1 LNSLRGLAPPLYV
14 YDLEAVEERYRRLV
28 EAFRYSNFEILYACK
43 ANSNVEILKFLKGL
57 GAGLDAVLPYEV
69 LLGIRVGF
77 KPEKILF
84 TGSSVSD
91 EEMRFVK
98 ELGVLINVDSLSQLK
113 RFGKMCPGSEVSIRI
128 NPGFG
133 AGHHEKVVTGGVT
146 KFGAYLNQLGGSLR
160 STDSE
165 L

>member
-1 LNSLRGLAPPLYV
+1 MIRIVNEFLYIGGFKAVELAEKFGTPLYV
-14 YDLEAVEERYRRLV
+14 YDLEVVEERYRRLLQ
-28 EAFRYSNFEILYACK
+28 AFRYRNFEVLYACK
-43 ANSNVEILKFLKGL
+43 ANSNVEILKFLRDL
-57 GAGLDAVLPYEV
+57 GAGLDAVSPYEV

-98 ELGVLINVDSLSQLK
+98 ELGVLVNVDSLSQLK
-113 RFGKMCPGSEVSIRI
+113 RFGKMFPGSEVSIRV

-133 AGHHEKVVTGGVT
+133 LDTT
-146 KFGAYLNQLGGSLR
+146 RRL
-160 STDSE
+160 
-165 L
+165 